1 MVFFE
6 AEIWWEYDIYWL
18 LKSSYRELFR
28 NGKYG
33 LVMSQ
38 NVDGKMIFT
47 DYWKVLVLNFS
58 VMRNMVFSEPSS
70 WWKSRLVFSRFF
82 DICGNLWNV
91 KEKPT
96 RKLPA
101 VKWSAWLYATTFQN
115 FARRHFFDVNGVS
128 IAIS

>member
-1 MVFFE
+1 MRKMLFQFSKTPDNMIFSLAWNVIFTDCDKILVLNVLEIKNTVFLE
-6 AEIWWEYDIYWL
+6 AKIWWKYDIYWL

-58 VMRNMVFSEPSS
+58 VMANKIFYQPQI
-70 WWKSRLVFSRFF
+70 WWED
-82 DICGNLWNV
+82 DIHLAFLSFPWHYR
-91 KEKPT
+91 T
-96 RKLPA
+96 
-101 VKWSAWLYATTFQN
+101 
-115 FARRHFFDVNGVS
+115 
-128 IAIS
+128 